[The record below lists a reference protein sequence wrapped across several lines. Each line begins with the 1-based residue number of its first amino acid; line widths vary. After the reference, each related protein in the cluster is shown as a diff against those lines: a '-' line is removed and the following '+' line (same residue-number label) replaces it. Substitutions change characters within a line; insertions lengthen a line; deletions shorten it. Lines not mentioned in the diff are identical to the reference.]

1 MQDNKNDKIAS
12 KVLQQF
18 FQQKFPL
25 EDQRLKTKDE
35 LLNFYVDK
43 EIELNN
49 ELNDLFDKIK
59 PLSYNKKKIAE
70 NMLLENLIISFE
82 LNGYS
87 ADISHAIQA
96 KYKETIKQIDEDT
109 KKVNK
114 IDQFVSF
121 YLSDKINSYTDKFKS
136 SLALKF
142 KRKELPDFLTY
153 KFIQLIKTKFLN
165 IMSEKNVDVSYFY
178 LSEELITLIYIYK
191 DIFIHKKAFL
201 FNRKSKKEC
210 SSEYFEL
217 ILLSNNLNFRKKE
230 MKYLDH
236 FYQDFKYFANIFN
249 LFSLYENEEYDENY
263 IINLLIEKYKKE
275 CIEISPEEAE
285 NKKSK
290 ILKNLI
296 PSNLNDKKK
305 NLNLVLSYTLV
316 LNYLVRKNEN
326 TGDIELCI
334 NNNYTP
340 FASMK
345 VLLENTLNNFD
356 LELDVNE
363 IKDFSQSTLIKD
375 LFSKIN
381 YTENQFY
388 TIGKI
393 KEILITDNKNK
404 KFNNLVV
411 KFFKGL
417 FTEKYC
423 KVLEFIL
430 SMDQN
435 YKDKNIRRINLA
447 PLNPKITSTHC
458 YIFISG
464 FLSETTD
471 HYKEWENMTLN
482 LAPNNICYFYNWPG
496 DCLSNVAGETILN
509 LGLSVLIGFSKSIND
524 SNITDIYNYGENKYE
539 KFDPSKSFI
548 DSSNKAALS
557 GKILSFI
564 LASKLFFKFQ
574 TVTLVGFSLGAHII
588 KHCIKQMYHLHY
600 KENIPCNDIIKD
612 VILIAGATSM
622 KGKETKYKNIFSKI
636 INGKLINC
644 YSKDDQVLNILF
656 KGCMNKNPIGNTIL
670 ELDGYDNLENI
681 DFTVFHLGHTD
692 YRRKMDL
699 VINRVNLYI

>member
-1 MQDNKNDKIAS
+1 
-12 KVLQQF
+12 
-18 FQQKFPL
+18 
-25 EDQRLKTKDE
+25 
-35 LLNFYVDK
+35 
-43 EIELNN
+43 
-49 ELNDLFDKIK
+49 
-59 PLSYNKKKIAE
+59 
-70 NMLLENLIISFE
+70 
-82 LNGYS
+82 
-87 ADISHAIQA
+87 
-96 KYKETIKQIDEDT
+96 
-109 KKVNK
+109 
-114 IDQFVSF
+114 
-121 YLSDKINSYTDKFKS
+121 
-136 SLALKF
+136 
-142 KRKELPDFLTY
+142 
-153 KFIQLIKTKFLN
+153 
-165 IMSEKNVDVSYFY
+165 
-178 LSEELITLIYIYK
+178 
-191 DIFIHKKAFL
+191 
-201 FNRKSKKEC
+201 
-210 SSEYFEL
+210 
-217 ILLSNNLNFRKKE
+217 
-230 MKYLDH
+230 
-236 FYQDFKYFANIFN
+236 
-249 LFSLYENEEYDENY
+249 
-263 IINLLIEKYKKE
+263 
-275 CIEISPEEAE
+275 
-285 NKKSK
+285 
-290 ILKNLI
+290 
-296 PSNLNDKKK
+296 
-305 NLNLVLSYTLV
+305 
-316 LNYLVRKNEN
+316 
-326 TGDIELCI
+326 
-334 NNNYTP
+334 
-340 FASMK
+340 
-345 VLLENTLNNFD
+345 
-356 LELDVNE
+356 
-363 IKDFSQSTLIKD
+363 
-375 LFSKIN
+375 
-381 YTENQFY
+381 
-388 TIGKI
+388 
-393 KEILITDNKNK
+393 
-404 KFNNLVV
+404 
-411 KFFKGL
+411 
-417 FTEKYC
+417 
-423 KVLEFIL
+423 
-430 SMDQN
+430 MDQN

-644 YSKDDQVLNILF
+644 YSKEDQVLNILF